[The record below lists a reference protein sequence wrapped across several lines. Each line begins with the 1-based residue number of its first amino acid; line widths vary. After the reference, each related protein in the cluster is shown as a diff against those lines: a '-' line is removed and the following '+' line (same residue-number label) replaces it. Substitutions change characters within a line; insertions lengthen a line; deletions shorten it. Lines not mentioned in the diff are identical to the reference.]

1 MEIEELILFQILKC
15 LFTTSFYYLKAIMMN
30 ASSVFEASLTISFV
44 QIWGL
49 NQPSKLFVLVV
60 FLWLARYLNGARLA

>member
-15 LFTTSFYYLKAIMMN
+15 LFPTSFYYLKALMMN

-44 QIWGL
+44 QI
-49 NQPSKLFVLVV
+49 
-60 FLWLARYLNGARLA
+60 